1 MMKDVVDPSLKKKN
15 IQRLFS
21 NLMCTA
27 NKTYSSC
34 VPRCIS
40 WVQTASWMV
49 GNKKTHLSY
58 VLHALPNNTNH
69 IAPHFAHP
77 AKKKIQLF
85 IWFVQSNITCVG
97 STSACDRQHRLS
109 VVIVIHLGPITAE
122 CFVTYS
128 GKTPPEVH
136 GSSSR
141 RGHRRNPFF
150 PTTPDTVRCRW
161 VASVCSLLRQK
172 TQTHHGDR
180 GSTALGAADAGLW
193 TDCTTAKMANPQ
205 IQLSCHPIS
214 CDAPKWVSRF

>member
-1 MMKDVVDPSLKKKN
+1 MMKDVVDPSLKKKKKN

-77 AKKKIQLF
+77 AKKIQLF

-150 PTTPDTVRCRW
+150 PPHQTRW
-161 VASVCSLLRQK
+161 GVGELHQSAVFSDRKLRP
-172 TQTHHGDR
+172 
-180 GSTALGAADAGLW
+180 
-193 TDCTTAKMANPQ
+193 TTATVGQ
-205 IQLSCHPIS
+205 QH
-214 CDAPKWVSRF
+214 